1 MGVYKYTAKD
11 RAGREYSGTYEGV
24 ESSAA
29 LRDELAKM
37 GYLLVKAR
45 RSRQPRA
52 RRRKIKQS
60 EVVTFVFKLSEMYS
74 AGLSI
79 ARSLETLE
87 QQTDNLSLRRIIADI
102 RQNVETGSS
111 LEKAFGKYTDIFSN
125 FFVGMLEAG
134 ESGAKLGE
142 ALEMSATFLEKRMDL
157 RRKIRSAF
165 AYPIM
170 VCIVCLAVVGGLVGF
185 VVPVFS
191 KLYAQLSVRMPAPT
205 QALVEL
211 SALFRSYWWAIL
223 IIGVA
228 VPIVWRRLSRDPRIR
243 ARLDVIG
250 LSMPVLGKL
259 NHMVVMSHFTRTFAM
274 LASVGVSLIR
284 ALEVA
289 STVAHNHKLSEVTK
303 ELQLAVS
310 AGNSIGESFRK
321 HDIFPPVITQLA
333 LSGEEVGEL
342 PQMLSRGADFLD
354 KDIERTVHSLIVK
367 LEPILTVIMGLVVGF
382 ILMAVYLPMFDYMRH
397 LN

>member
-1 MGVYKYTAKD
+1 
-11 RAGREYSGTYEGV
+11 
-24 ESSAA
+24 
-29 LRDELAKM
+29 
-37 GYLLVKAR
+37 
-45 RSRQPRA
+45 
-52 RRRKIKQS
+52 
-60 EVVTFVFKLSEMYS
+60 
-74 AGLSI
+74 
-79 ARSLETLE
+79 
-87 QQTDNLSLRRIIADI
+87 
-102 RQNVETGSS
+102 VETGSS

-142 ALEMSATFLEKRMDL
+142 ALEMSATFLEKRMDI

-170 VCIVCLAVVGGLVGF
+170 VCIVCLGVVGALIGF

-191 KLYAQLSVRMPAPT
+191 KLYGQLHVRMPAPT

-211 SALFRSYWWAIL
+211 SALFRGYWWLIL
-223 IIGVA
+223 MLGVA
-228 VPIVWRRLSRDPRIR
+228 VPILWHRFSRDPRIR

-250 LSMPVLGKL
+250 LSMPVVGKL
-259 NHMVVMSHFTRTFAM
+259 NRMVVMSHFTRTFAM

-284 ALEVA
+284 SLEVA

>member
-1 MGVYKYTAKD
+1 MGVYRYTAKD
-11 RAGREYSGTYEGV
+11 RAGKEYSGTYEGV

-37 GYLLVKAR
+37 GYVLVKAR

-60 EVVTFVFKLSEMYS
+60 EVVTFVFKFSEMYS

-191 KLYAQLSVRMPAPT
+191 KLYGQLRVRMPAPT

-211 SALFRSYWWAIL
+211 SALFRGYWWVL
-223 IIGVA
+223 VMIGVA
-228 VPIVWRRLSRDPRIR
+228 VPILWRRLSRDPRIR

-259 NHMVVMSHFTRTFAM
+259 NHMVMMSHFTRTFAM

-284 ALEVA
+284 SLEVA

-310 AGNSIGESFRK
+310 AGNSVGESFKK

-354 KDIERTVHSLIVK
+354 KDIERIVHSLIVK

-397 LN
+397 LK

>member
-1 MGVYKYTAKD
+1 MALYKYTAKD
-11 RAGREYSGTYEGV
+11 RAGKECSGTYEGV
-24 ESSAA
+24 ESAAA

-37 GYLLVKAR
+37 GYVLI
-45 RSRQPRA
+45 RA
-52 RRRKIKQS
+52 RRGRKPGTRRKRIKES
-60 EVVTFVFKLSEMYS
+60 DVVTFVFKFAEMYS

-79 ARSLETLE
+79 AKSLETLE
-87 QQTDNLSLRRIIADI
+87 QQTDNLSLRQVIADI
-102 RQNVETGSS
+102 RQNVETGIS

-142 ALEMSATFLEKRMDL
+142 ALEMSASFLEKRMDL
-157 RRKIRSAF
+157 RGKIRSAF

-170 VCIVCLAVVGGLVGF
+170 VCIVCFVVVGALVGF

-191 KLYAQLSVRMPAPT
+191 KLYSQLHVRMPAPT

-211 SALFRSYWWAIL
+211 SALFRGYWWAIVM
-223 IIGVA
+223 IAVA
-228 VPIVWRRLSRDPRIR
+228 VPILWCRLSRDPRIR
-243 ARLDVIG
+243 ARWDVIR
-250 LSMPVLGKL
+250 LSMPVLGRL

-289 STVAHNHKLSEVTK
+289 STVAHNHKLTEVTR
-303 ELQLAVS
+303 ELQFAVA
-310 AGNSIGESFRK
+310 AGNSVGEAFSK

-354 KDIERTVHSLIVK
+354 KDIERTVHALIVK
-367 LEPILTVIMGLVVGF
+367 LEPALTVIMGLVVGF

-397 LN
+397 LE